1 MSVSWKRSFN
11 IGILEIDSQ
20 HRELFTQL
28 DRLEAALHAGKG
40 AGEIIETFRFLDSYV
55 RRHFRAEEELQQ
67 LYSYPHLAMHFAEH
81 MSFITR
87 LTELESRLT
96 LEGPSEKLAVNTN
109 SFLTQWLIS
118 HVTTID
124 KQLSGY
130 IDEARTRQWEQWLVS
145 HF

>member
-1 MSVSWKRSFN
+1 MSVTWKSSFS

-20 HRELFTQL
+20 HRELFANL
-28 DRLEAALHAGKG
+28 DRLEEALHAGKG
-40 AGEIIETFRFLDSYV
+40 GEKIIETFRFLDNYV

-87 LTELESRLT
+87 LSELESRLT
-96 LEGPSEKLAVNTN
+96 SEGPSERLAAHTN

-118 HVTTID
+118 HVTTLD

>member
-1 MSVSWKRSFN
+1 MSISWKRSFN
-11 IGILEIDSQ
+11 IGIQEIDSQ
-20 HRELFTQL
+20 HRELFNHL
-28 DRLEAALHAGKG
+28 DRFEEALHAGKG
-40 AGEIIETFRFLDSYV
+40 GAEIIELFRFLDTYV

-96 LEGPSEKLAVNTN
+96 SEGPSERLAAHTN

-124 KQLSGY
+124 TQLSGY
-130 IDEARTRQWEQWLVS
+130 INEARTRQWEQWLVS